1 MPTFHRYVGLD
12 YSGAKTPS
20 DSLPGLRV
28 FVAESGNEAREVQ
41 PPPSPR
47 KYWTRREVAVWL
59 VARLAEPA
67 PTLVGI
73 DHGFSFP
80 LGYFQKHRLP
90 HDWPAFLD
98 DFQAHWPTDGGGV
111 WVRDVLAGK
120 GGRGVWRTGDSRW
133 KRMTE
138 QRTKGTKSVFL
149 FGVNGS
155 VAHSTHSGLPWLRF
169 IRQRLGSRVHFWPFD
184 GWTPPLGRSV
194 VAEVY
199 PSLWRKDFA
208 KGQRTDDQ
216 HDAYVVAERLRRADE
231 AGELSSWFE
240 APLDASVRKVA
251 DIEGWILGV
260 PTGGESKAKQRPRA
274 RSTPSRGAS
283 AQRGLAE
290 QADRSAEFLAGLP
303 PDQVV
308 TGEVLLR
315 FHREVF
321 LPDVERLLQERLSH
335 LGLGLDERFAE
346 LHRRFDR
353 LDALVAEARA
363 TLHRIEGRRTR

>member
-1 MPTFHRYVGLD
+1 MPTFRRYVGID

-20 DSLPGLRV
+20 DSLPGMRV
-28 FVAESGNEAREVQ
+28 FTAEGKVEAVEVA

-47 KYWTRREVAVWL
+47 KYWTRREVAEWL

-80 LGYFQKHRLP
+80 LAYFKKHRLP

-98 DFQAHWPTDGGGV
+98 DFQAHWPTDGDNMYV
-111 WVRDVLAGK
+111 DFVRDGRWGAAASRAG
-120 GGRGVWRTGDSRW
+120 SPRW
-133 KRMTE
+133 KRVTE
-138 QRTKGTKSVFL
+138 ERARGAKSVFL
-149 FGVNGS
+149 FDIQGS
-155 VAHSTHSGLPWLRF
+155 VAKSTHSGLPWLRF

-184 GWTPPLGRSV
+184 GWTPPPGRSV

-199 PSLWRKDFA
+199 PSLWRKGFA
-208 KGQRTDDQ
+208 RGQRTDDQ
-216 HDAYVVAERLRRADE
+216 HDAYVVAERLRQADE
-231 AGELSSWFE
+231 AGELSAWFA
-240 APLDASVRKVA
+240 APTEPEVKAAA

-260 PTGGESKAKQRPRA
+260 PTEGDSKAHQRPRA
-274 RSTPSRGAS
+274 RSTSPRGENAE
-283 AQRGLAE
+283 RGPAE
-290 QADRSAEFLAGLP
+290 QADRSARFLEGLP

-308 TGEVLLR
+308 IGEILLR

-321 LPDVERLLQERLSH
+321 MPDFERLLEEKLSLAALRL
-335 LGLGLDERFAE
+335 DARFAE

-353 LDALVAEARA
+353 LDALAAETRAR
-363 TLHRIEGRRTR
+363 LRGIEGRRTG